1 LNNNNNNSNTVF
13 KKTFF
18 LSRSVPIEGK
28 FKDKRDENHTKPTS
42 FGGRLIMKKKEISF
56 SNNSII
62 DLLSGEDIYMN
73 IKIIMIPAMPC
84 KYRIKIYQK
93 KKNLCKVWR
102 TDEKLKKKNK
112 S

>member
-42 FGGRLIMKKKEISF
+42 FGGRLIMKKKGNQF
-56 SNNSII
+56 
-62 DLLSGEDIYMN
+62 L
-73 IKIIMIPAMPC
+73 
-84 KYRIKIYQK
+84 Q
-93 KKNLCKVWR
+93 
-102 TDEKLKKKNK
+102 
-112 S
+112 